1 MNYEKGLRD
10 SMKYDLIYKHVAE
23 TKSFGVETV
32 TVLDGVD
39 VGMSMGIRY
48 LIKHEPKAL
57 EQIEQAL
64 ERFYNADFGTMF
76 ESEYEKAFMP
86 THWQDKKAFGEYE
99 IDALDDMPIYIHYEP
114 YGMAYD
120 TVIYLC
126 FER

>member
-1 MNYEKGLRD
+1 
-10 SMKYDLIYKHVAE
+10 MKYDLIYKHVTE
-23 TKSFGVETV
+23 TKSFGVETMA
-32 TVLDGVD
+32 VLDGVD

-48 LIKHEPKAL
+48 LIRHEPKAM

-76 ESEYEKAFMP
+76 ESEYEKAFAP
-86 THWQDKKAFGEYE
+86 TQWDDVKSFGEYE
-99 IDALDDMPIYIHYEP
+99 IDSLDKPIYIHYEP

-120 TVIYLC
+120 VIVYLK

>member
-1 MNYEKGLRD
+1 
-10 SMKYDLIYKHVAE
+10 MKYDLIYKHVAE
-23 TKSFGVETV
+23 TKSFGVETMA
-32 TVLDGVD
+32 VLDGVD

-48 LIKHEPKAL
+48 LIRHEPKAM

-76 ESEYEKAFMP
+76 ESEYEKAFAP
-86 THWQDKKAFGEYE
+86 TQWDDVKSFGEYE
-99 IDALDDMPIYIHYEP
+99 IDSLDKPIYIHYEP

-120 TVIYLC
+120 VIVYLK